1 MDEQTGE
8 KTEQPTPRK
17 LEEAQKKGQ
26 FARSTEVQ
34 TVFVLLGVMCALSF
48 TGPEMWRTLTGAT
61 AMILGHLHDTPI
73 SINNLQAHAW
83 AGSLVFLQC
92 TAPVVFSAMLG
103 GLLAGAI
110 QNRFNIASEA
120 LGIHWERLDPV
131 AGFKRVFSGRSAVPT
146 VLAIFKLLL
155 ICTLTY
161 STVKEVIGSPVFT
174 SAVSLPAFANFLA
187 ETTLKI
193 ALRLLLALGV
203 IAAADYGYQ
212 FWQTHQDMMM
222 TREEVKEE
230 AKGSEGNSQVK
241 SRRRRMRGRSKRQML
256 ADVATADVVVTNPT
270 HIAVA
275 LRYDRN
281 SMQAPTLVAKGI
293 RKNAEAI
300 REIARSS
307 GVPIIENKPLARLMF
322 KYGKVGREIPAQ
334 LFAAVA
340 EVLAYVYRMNPY
352 RYYAAANNT
361 PAPKSL

>member
-1 MDEQTGE
+1 MSEQLGE

-26 FARSTEVQ
+26 LARSVEVQ

-48 TGPEMWRTLTGAT
+48 TGPEMWRTLTGST
-61 AMILGHLHDTPI
+61 AAILGHLHDTPL
-73 SINNLQAHAW
+73 SINSLQGSAW
-83 AGSLVFLQC
+83 RGSLVFMQC
-92 TAPVVFSAMLG
+92 VAPVVFAAMLG

-146 VLAIFKLLL
+146 VVAIFKLLL

-161 STVKEVIGSPVFT
+161 NTVKEVIGSPVFT
-174 SAVSLPAFANFLA
+174 SAVSLPAFAGFLA
-187 ETTLKI
+187 ETSLKI

-212 FWQTHQDMMM
+212 FWQTHQDQMM
-222 TREEVKEE
+222 TREELKEE
-230 AKGSEGNSQVK
+230 AKSSEGNPQIK
-241 SRRRRMRGRSKRQML
+241 SRRRRMLGRSKRQMM
-256 ADVATADVVVTNPT
+256 ADVAKADVVVTNPT
-270 HIAVA
+270 HIAIA
-275 LRYDRN
+275 LRYDRH
-281 SMQAPTLVAKGI
+281 SMQAPLLVAKGI
-293 RKNAEAI
+293 RKNAEQI
-300 REIARSS
+300 REIAQQS

-340 EVLAYVYRMNPY
+340 EVLAYVYRTNPY
-352 RYYAAANNT
+352 RYYAQGNSVGT
-361 PAPKSL
+361 QETS